1 MRMDRYL
8 PPDHPLSRFYRVG
21 AAIFGAFLLAF
32 GVLGLANEVPLFT
45 TSGID
50 IIGLSSNGL
59 LAVVSVVVG
68 AILVGAAAWG
78 GPVASTTTAAI
89 GVLFF
94 LSGLINL
101 GLLNTPWNVF
111 AFKLQNVV
119 FSLIAGMLLM
129 FLGFYGRVSGGLPQD
144 NPYVRYRHH
153 EPPAEE
159 VPEQRLADERRI
171 AEIEP
176 ICKAEKAVA
185 DGNPTP
191 EQNRLVQAET
201 WRHMQEERRRAY
213 QHYLEAG
220 RSPEQQISAQNLW
233 ADFEVPERRP
243 AEPRTAERK
252 EEAES

>member
-8 PPDHPLSRFYRVG
+8 PPDHPLSRFYRIA
-21 AAIFGAFLLAF
+21 AAIFGACLLAF
-32 GVLGLANEVPLFT
+32 GVLGVANRVPLFT

-50 IIGLSSNGL
+50 IFGLSSNGL
-59 LAVVSVVVG
+59 LAVVSIAVG

-78 GPVASTTTAAI
+78 GPVASTTTAVI

-101 GLLNTPWNVF
+101 GLLDTSWNIF

-119 FSLIAGMLLM
+119 FSFVVGLVLM
-129 FLGFYGRVSGGLPQD
+129 FFGFYGRVSGGLPQD

-171 AEIEP
+171 AELTPLAKDEI
-176 ICKAEKAVA
+176 AVA
-185 DGNPTP
+185 EGHPTP
-191 EQNRLVQAET
+191 EQARRVRTEA

-213 QHYLEAG
+213 QHYLDSG
-220 RSPEQQISAQNLW
+220 RTPEQQISAQNLW
-233 ADFEVPERRP
+233 ADFETPEQPGRKP
-243 AEPRTAERK
+243 EPRGD
-252 EEAES
+252 